1 MVLFILSYC
10 GYCACAQDQL
20 EMPVQQIDSLKAL
33 KEFSYA
39 NDPAYWPKK
48 VEDKSEQQLDW
59 LESFLKSGWLKLFFY
74 VLLIIFLV
82 FILYRILSERNL
94 LLFTKKSIARKK
106 TVVISAG
113 DQEPDLD
120 QLLNAA
126 ESMKDYHESVRL
138 QYLKTLLLLK
148 TKGLLEYHPEWTN
161 ARYLQQF
168 RKHQNFEQ
176 FRQLSRIYEYV
187 CYGGFPTDA
196 AKYQLIKQEFSKFQ
210 QTV

>member
-1 MVLFILSYC
+1 MVLFILIFC
-10 GYCACAQDQL
+10 GFCACAQDKL

-48 VEDKSEQQLDW
+48 VEDNSEQQLDW

-74 VLLIIFLV
+74 VLLIIFLG

-94 LLFTKKSIARKK
+94 LLFTKKSKARKK

-168 RKHQNFEQ
+168 RKHQKFEQ

-187 CYGGFPTDA
+187 CYGGFPADA
-196 AKYQLIKQEFSKFQ
+196 AKYQVIKQEFSNFQ

>member
-1 MVLFILSYC
+1 MVLFILIYC
-10 GYCACAQDQL
+10 GFCACAQDKL

-48 VEDKSEQQLDW
+48 VEVKKEENLDW
-59 LESFLKSGWLKLFFY
+59 LESFLKSGWLKLLFY
-74 VLLIIFLV
+74 VLLILFLG

-94 LLFTKKSIARKK
+94 LLFTKKSKARKK
-106 TVVISAG
+106 IVRTPAG
-113 DQEPDLD
+113 DLEPDLD
-120 QLLNAA
+120 QLLSSA
-126 ESMKDYHESVRL
+126 EAMKDFHESVRL

-148 TKGLLEYHPEWTN
+148 RKGLLEYHPEWTN

-168 RKHQNFEQ
+168 RKHPNFEQ

>member
-1 MVLFILSYC
+1 
-10 GYCACAQDQL
+10 
-20 EMPVQQIDSLKAL
+20 MPVQQIDSLKAL

-48 VEDKSEQQLDW
+48 VEVKNEQQLDW